1 MYSTK
6 TIIRRLSLA
15 VLAIIL
21 TMAISKVSFG
31 QPQAGSVLLTITEFT
46 VKPGQ
51 NTKFR
56 EGVKAWKACYIKNE
70 GDWQWDMWSRMQG
83 EGNVY
88 ALTSISPNWADFDE
102 TDEAGR
108 NCRDI
113 SRELI
118 NPHIES
124 SKYTVTRT
132 MPANSNGNPWPAD
145 AKVVSVS
152 YWNVTNTVKFMAAVN
167 EVHNAFKE
175 KEGNIR
181 GYWYRNTGGGPD
193 DFHYFASTPFT
204 NFAQMDEVLPGAWAV
219 LESAKGKKHSDA
231 TRDAFLESVNT
242 SWSYIFT
249 LVEDL
254 SRRPGGDAA
263 SE

>member
-1 MYSTK
+1 MYSTN
-6 TIIRRLSLA
+6 TIIGKVSLA
-15 VLAIIL
+15 I
-21 TMAISKVSFG
+21 MAISLTAAISTEAFG
-31 QPQAGSVLLTITEFT
+31 QRQEGSVLLNVTEFT
-46 VKPGQ
+46 IKPGQ

-70 GDWQWDMWSRMQG
+70 GTWHWDMWSRQQG

-88 ALTSISPNWADFDE
+88 ALTSISENWAEFDK

-118 NPHIES
+118 TPNVES
-124 SKYTVTRT
+124 SKNHITRT
-132 MPANSNGNPWPAD
+132 MPANSNSNFWPAD

-152 YWNVTNTVKFMAAVN
+152 YWNVNNSVKFMEAVN
-167 EVHNAFKE
+167 EVHNAFKA
-175 KEGNIR
+175 KEGDIR
-181 GYWYRNTGGGPD
+181 GYWYSNTGGGPD
-193 DFHYFASTPFT
+193 DFHYMAVTPFE
-204 NFAQMDEVLPGAWAV
+204 NFARMDEVLPGAWAV
-219 LESAKGKKHSDA
+219 LESVKGKKHSDI
-231 TRDAFLESVNT
+231 TRDAYIGSTNT
-242 SWSYIFT
+242 RWSYIFS

-254 SRRPGGDAA
+254 SRRPGEETV